1 MGIYV
6 RTNNEQT
13 SYKSI
18 HFVGRMYSFNDFS
31 ASTDLKYPAIGKS
44 PSGSISKMHY
54 REATE
59 KEIKAFELGCI
70 NANEI
75 DKYLNLELNY
85 EIC

>member
-6 RTNNEQT
+6 RTSNEQN

-18 HFVGRMYSFNDFS
+18 HFVGRMYSCNNLS
-31 ASTDLKYPAIGKS
+31 SSGEVEYPNIEKA